1 MPGGGKGGAG
11 AELESEAKSTEK
23 MVDENN
29 LRCTSEAPPQ
39 KWRKLSVRAEH
50 EWPMERPL
58 VGEEVE
64 VLMEEEGFC
73 GSRYPATVLEVRETS
88 DEREGAGGGGSGSG
102 AASGSGSGAGGGRRA
117 LIEFHALFESA
128 DASSS
133 IMEVVGTGPS
143 SAAGTIADEEGG
155 RLREWHSLAHL
166 VPPPPSQEEEAT
178 EPKAGRRQVRGNR
191 GG

>member
-11 AELESEAKSTEK
+11 AELESEAKSTE

-29 LRCTSEAPPQ
+29 LPCTSEAPPQ

-50 EWPMERPL
+50 EWPMERPV

-88 DEREGAGGGGSGSG
+88 EEREKAGGGGSGSG
-102 AASGSGSGAGGGRRA
+102 SGAGGGGGGRRA
-117 LIEFHALFESA
+117 LIEFHALFEAA

-133 IMEVVGTGPS
+133 IMEVVGTSPS